1 MVIFRQKV
9 YTRNVLLIGVVAAA
23 FGAKSI
29 WRLAIGNADS
39 VKFMLIDFLKICIFI
54 HLFIFIYLFI
64 LIYLFI
70 NIYLLLFYDILC
82 IFAKTGN
89 PSIDLVSSSQSLN
102 VSLCRSTTQ
111 QVPPNAVN
119 KHLCVESWRC
129 LDSIHAFMWHSRIHW
144 FKQSFQPNALPK
156 ALLKNYFQFLV
167 AMKKLLL

>member
-111 QVPPNAVN
+111 QVLQMLSINIFALSLGDVLITFM
-119 KHLCVESWRC
+119 HSCG
-129 LDSIHAFMWHSRIHW
+129 IHAFTDLNNRSNPMP
-144 FKQSFQPNALPK
+144 FQRL
-156 ALLKNYFQFLV
+156 Y
-167 AMKKLLL
+167 